1 MPHRFLAAALVA
13 LSASAV
19 SAASCPSQSISV
31 QCTSRCAGLDNS
43 STYASSNPPPE
54 QVLAPPNAE
63 VSAQLANEVAA
74 ASPPKRKFGIFIQM
88 SNGGSPTV
96 PSTPNDSNFSS
107 QTVYTPSHRALSP
120 EQLMALVGPVH
131 GIEWTPV
138 KQSTLRCVDGRH
150 ATGGLYAYG
159 GDLGEFTLALS
170 VLEHVGQRTIGQA
183 ETTSLLEGWLQR
195 LSEAGGGFGGCIDAA
210 AATSLASAVG
220 TSSDLDLS
228 SPPEEARPALL
239 LRLVAPEFVGNE
251 HLKWQLHY
259 PKTYA
264 TRRALVEQAVRSFY
278 GILWNRHHPSHA
290 VVQLD
295 TLSGQRAERAVVH
308 VHTSH
313 WCATEQGLAP
323 ALPAKARGGSMLVF
337 HPDAVAARRDA
348 LVKYLAATVSP
359 PVDRAD
365 LGGRVRTLGDGQAA
379 LTEKSLAGMLRSYTL
394 MVK

>member
-1 MPHRFLAAALVA
+1 VG
-13 LSASAV
+13 SAG
-19 SAASCPSQSISV
+19 AS
-31 QCTSRCAGLDNS
+31 T
-43 STYASSNPPPE
+43 PPP
-54 QVLAPPNAE
+54 PPR
-63 VSAQLANEVAA
+63 
-74 ASPPKRKFGIFIQM
+74 SPPP
-88 SNGGSPTV
+88 SAPHPTWTSP
-96 PSTPNDSNFSS
+96 
-107 QTVYTPSHRALSP
+107 RRRRRLA
-120 EQLMALVGPVH
+120 
-131 GIEWTPV
+131 
-138 KQSTLRCVDGRH
+138 LRC
-150 ATGGLYAYG
+150 
-159 GDLGEFTLALS
+159 S
-170 VLEHVGQRTIGQA
+170 
-183 ETTSLLEGWLQR
+183 SGWSPR
-195 LSEAGGGFGGCIDAA
+195 SSW
-210 AATSLASAVG
+210 ATS
-220 TSSDLDLS
+220 TSSGSFITDIT
-228 SPPEEARPALL
+228 R
-239 LRLVAPEFVGNE
+239 RR
-251 HLKWQLHY
+251 
-259 PKTYA
+259 TYA